1 MDDIIRTMRI
11 SSSGLRTQGQRLR
24 VIAQNI
30 ANANSI
36 ATDPNGKPYRRKV
49 ITFRNEFDK
58 ALGLDT
64 VRVHKVR
71 PDMSEF
77 GKRFEKTPNLTG
89 TEAETAWLVNTDKA
103 VGLFGEPQ
111 VPVKIMID
119 WAADWIL
126 RGGTSLGKPTHF
138 ETRNGAY

>member
-11 SSSGLRTQGQRLR
+11 SGSGLRTQGQRLR

-77 GKRFEKTPNLTG
+77 GKRFEPNHPAADTEGYVLTPNINTLVEMTDMREAQRSYEANLNVIKSSKKMLTN
-89 TEAETAWLVNTDKA
+89 A
-103 VGLFGEPQ
+103 
-111 VPVKIMID
+111 ID
-119 WAADWIL
+119 IL
-126 RGGTSLGKPTHF
+126 R
-138 ETRNGAY
+138 

>member
-49 ITFRNEFDK
+49 ISFRNEFDK

-77 GKRFEKTPNLTG
+77 GKRFDPNHPAADTEGYVLTPNINTLVEMTDMREAQRSYEANLNVIKSSKKMLTN
-89 TEAETAWLVNTDKA
+89 A
-103 VGLFGEPQ
+103 
-111 VPVKIMID
+111 ID
-119 WAADWIL
+119 IL
-126 RGGTSLGKPTHF
+126 R
-138 ETRNGAY
+138 

>member
-11 SSSGLRTQGQRLR
+11 SGSGLRTQGHRLR

-77 GKRFEKTPNLTG
+77 GKRFDPNHPAADTEGYVLTPNINTLVEMTDMR
-89 TEAETAWLVNTDKA
+89 EAQRSYEANLNVIKSSKKMLSNA
-103 VGLFGEPQ
+103 
-111 VPVKIMID
+111 ID
-119 WAADWIL
+119 IL
-126 RGGTSLGKPTHF
+126 R
-138 ETRNGAY
+138 

>member
-11 SSSGLRTQGQRLR
+11 SGSGLRTQGQRLR

-71 PDMSEF
+71 PDMS
-77 GKRFEKTPNLTG
+77 PP
-89 TEAETAWLVNTDKA
+89 A
-103 VGLFGEPQ
+103 VIAII
-111 VPVKIMID
+111 K
-119 WAADWIL
+119 
-126 RGGTSLGKPTHF
+126 
-138 ETRNGAY
+138 

>member
-11 SSSGLRTQGQRLR
+11 SGSGLRTQGQRLR

-36 ATDPNGKPYRRKV
+36 ATDPNGKPYRCKV

-77 GKRFEKTPNLTG
+77 GKRFDPNHPAADTEGYVLTPNINTLVEMTDMREAQRSYEANLNVIKSSKKMLTN
-89 TEAETAWLVNTDKA
+89 A
-103 VGLFGEPQ
+103 
-111 VPVKIMID
+111 ID
-119 WAADWIL
+119 IL
-126 RGGTSLGKPTHF
+126 R
-138 ETRNGAY
+138 

>member
-77 GKRFEKTPNLTG
+77 GKRFDPNHPAADTEGYVLTPNINTLVEMTDMREAQRSYEANLNVIKSSKKMLTN
-89 TEAETAWLVNTDKA
+89 A
-103 VGLFGEPQ
+103 
-111 VPVKIMID
+111 ID
-119 WAADWIL
+119 IL
-126 RGGTSLGKPTHF
+126 R
-138 ETRNGAY
+138 

>member
-11 SSSGLRTQGQRLR
+11 SGSGLRTQGQRLR

-77 GKRFEKTPNLTG
+77 GKRFDPNHPAADTEGYVLTPNINTLVEMTDMREAQRSYEANLNVIKSSKKMLTN
-89 TEAETAWLVNTDKA
+89 A
-103 VGLFGEPQ
+103 
-111 VPVKIMID
+111 ID
-119 WAADWIL
+119 IL
-126 RGGTSLGKPTHF
+126 R
-138 ETRNGAY
+138 